1 MGKLAG
7 DGEWGNS
14 GASPCYPRDGDPVP
28 RGRTRFP
35 RPRRSRHI
43 CGTLPLRTSSAPVI
57 RCTFCGRDNDPASKF
72 CIDCG
77 KPVVAAGARVIPVP
91 GAAAEG
97 GGFSVPPTRVS
108 SKSAPRSSDVGTPA
122 RQPCRYCSTLIDASL
137 PFCPKCGG
145 RVSDPAPTP
154 PASTALCGSC
164 SKPVTLGVD
173 VFCARCGA
181 RVAMSPTPPSP
192 PAGTATFSA
201 KGTMRGPKIAVLDAG
216 GQVARTITLEG
227 SEATVGRADGEL
239 RFPDD
244 VYMSP
249 VHAQL
254 SWRDGGLYVRDLGS
268 RNGTWLFTDAPY
280 KLQDGDTV
288 LVGSQLLRF
297 RRLGYPGPHPPEAD
311 ATRRLGSATPSAD
324 IAVLH
329 QLRADGSA
337 RDSCHL
343 SPARSVVIGRAEGDW
358 IFPYDQTMSGRHA
371 EVRSED
377 LDFIVLDLG
386 SRNGIAVAVRG
397 EKPVRAGQRILMGDQ
412 TLRVESL

>member
-1 MGKLAG
+1 M
-7 DGEWGNS
+7 
-14 GASPCYPRDGDPVP
+14 
-28 RGRTRFP
+28 
-35 RPRRSRHI
+35 
-43 CGTLPLRTSSAPVI
+43 I
-57 RCTFCGRDNDPASKF
+57 RCTFCGRENDPASKF

-77 KPVVAAGARVIPVP
+77 KPVVAAGARVVPVP
-91 GAAAEG
+91 VATPAAGAPGAGAASAAEG
-97 GGFSVPPTRVS
+97 ARFSVPPTRVS
-108 SKSAPRSSDVGTPA
+108 SKSSPRSSDLNTGKE
-122 RQPCRYCSTLIDASL
+122 PCRYCGTAVDHTL

-145 RVSDPAPTP
+145 RVADAEPQ
-154 PASTALCGSC
+154 TAAATAVCGSC
-164 SKPVTLGVD
+164 GKPVVPGAD

-181 RVAMSPTPPSP
+181 RVTMTPTPPSP
-192 PAGTATFSA
+192 QPGTAAFSA
-201 KGTMRGPKIAVLDAG
+201 KGTTRGPRIAVLDG
-216 GQVARTITLEG
+216 TGTVVKTTTLEG
-227 SEATVGRADGEL
+227 TEATVGRADGDL

-244 VYMSP
+244 VYLSP

-254 SWRDGGLYVRDLGS
+254 SWRDGQLFVRDLGS

-280 KLQDGDTV
+280 KLQDGDTI

-324 IAVLH
+324 VAVLQ

-337 RDSCHL
+337 RDVCHL
-343 SPARSVVIGRAEGDW
+343 SPARSVVVGRAEGDW
-358 IFPYDQTMSGRHA
+358 LFPYDQTMSGRHA

-397 EKPVRAGQRILMGDQ
+397 ERPVRAGQRILMGDQ